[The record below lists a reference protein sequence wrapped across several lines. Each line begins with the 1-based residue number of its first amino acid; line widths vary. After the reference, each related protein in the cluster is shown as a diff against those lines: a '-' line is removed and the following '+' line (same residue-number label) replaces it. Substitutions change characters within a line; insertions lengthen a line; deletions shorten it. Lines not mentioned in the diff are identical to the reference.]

1 MGEYQGESYR
11 YAGTVQVG
19 ELCAVIADSGTY
31 SDGFVLPGAAN
42 AVALGIV
49 EKGVVPKGGPS
60 DTYQSGV
67 IDGISGTAWP
77 ANSLPA
83 SPKGQARSVRRF
95 GRSGFIAAAAINR
108 GDALVIADATGRLE
122 SVTTL
127 APGAGTVVNVI
138 GYADTAVAAAGQTG
152 FVWLSPFQYK
162 A

>member
-1 MGEYQGESYR
+1 MAEFQGESYR

-19 ELCAVIADSGTY
+19 ELSAVVADSTIY
-31 SDGFVLPGAAN
+31 ADGFTLPAGAN
-42 AVALGIV
+42 AVPLGIV
-49 EKGVVPKGGPS
+49 QKGVVPKGGPS
-60 DTYQSGV
+60 DTYSAGV

-95 GRSGFIAAAAINR
+95 GRSGFIAAAPINR
-108 GDALVIADATGRLE
+108 GDALVIADASGRLE

-127 APGAGTVVNVI
+127 APSAGTLVNVI
-138 GYADTAVAAAGQTG
+138 GFADTAVAAAGETG
-152 FVWLSPFQYK
+152 FVWLAPFQYK